1 MPRRDDYSI
10 VSDGCT
16 RWAEDLSADLDGEL
30 ATDRRTALGAH
41 LDGCADCRALAAQ
54 LRALHR
60 AVRLRPA
67 EPVPDLSERIL
78 AVANPPR
85 AGRGDWIR
93 LSLVAVAL
101 TELVLA
107 VPALAGR
114 LGGTSVHVGR
124 HLGSLEAAVAL
135 GLLYAAWRPVRAFGL
150 LPLAG
155 ALACAFTVTAAADV
169 VTGRAAAVGEAHHVL
184 DVVGVALLWLLAGAP
199 RPWRHGARADMSGR
213 RRFVLPRSRSHADD
227 DALSDAS

>member
-1 MPRRDDYSI
+1 MPRRDDHRI
-10 VSDGCT
+10 VSDHCA
-16 RWAEDLSADLDGEL
+16 RWAEDLSSDLDGEL
-30 ATDRRTALGAH
+30 TDDRRAALAAH
-41 LDGCADCRALAAQ
+41 LDSCAGCRALAAQ

-67 EPVPDLSERIL
+67 ELVPDLSERIL
-78 AVANPPR
+78 AVTTPPR
-85 AGRGDWIR
+85 SGRGDWIR

-169 VTGRAAAVGEAHHVL
+169 VSGRAGAIGEAHHLL
-184 DVVGVALLWLLAGAP
+184 DVAGVALLWLLAGAP
-199 RPWRHGARADMSGR
+199 RPWRHGASADAAGR
-213 RRFVLPRSRSHADD
+213 RRFTLPRSRDGGS